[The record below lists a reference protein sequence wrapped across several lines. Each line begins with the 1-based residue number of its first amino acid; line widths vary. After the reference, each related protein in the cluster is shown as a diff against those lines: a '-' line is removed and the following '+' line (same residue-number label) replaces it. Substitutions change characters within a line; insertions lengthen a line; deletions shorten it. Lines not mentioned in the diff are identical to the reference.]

1 MPSLVVPQNTGY
13 GRPAV
18 EPHYDLMV
26 IPRAIPDPGN
36 GGRIA
41 PVTSSVVLLESVMA
55 ETRLLSDPLYLGQEL
70 DLFFETD
77 IGDIVITTDTG
88 MNQSAHTTLTFAV
101 AGDHI
106 RLVGARGTA
115 GDLAWRELAR
125 DGVTPS

>member
-1 MPSLVVPQNTGY
+1 MASLVVPQSTGY

-41 PVTSSVVLLESVMA
+41 PVTSNVVLLESVMA

-70 DLFFETD
+70 DICFETD
-77 IGDIVITTDTG
+77 IGDIVITADTG
-88 MNQSAHTTLTFAV
+88 INQAGNTSLTFAD
-101 AGDHI
+101 AGDHL
-106 RLVGARGTA
+106 RLLGARGT
-115 GDLAWRELAR
+115 GVDLAWRVIAN
-125 DGVTPS
+125 DGVALA